1 MGSVA
6 GPVLIL
12 AVISIAA
19 IAILGAMSNQVDGG
33 TVKDSKE
40 IVAKHSDIWLLF
52 YKSSLQRL
60 FFKNMALYQ

>member
-19 IAILGAMSNQVDGG
+19 IAILGAMSNQASNGAVEN
-33 TVKDSKE
+33 SKE
-40 IVAKHSDIWLLF
+40 IRITSVQKAQKTPHNIENNKTDF
-52 YKSSLQRL
+52 
-60 FFKNMALYQ
+60 